1 MIRIVATGIALFAF
15 ALALGIDSRRAGS
28 ASNTGVRTDAVPA
41 ASPMTARENIVSDRR
56 PTATPALP
64 EAPAVSMR
72 SLSMPTAGAGA
83 ASTGVAQSD
92 LPTSATPLAQTSAAP
107 QIALKPQPKPAVA
120 ATGAQGAHADM
131 RWAGRER
138 QSEFQREAATA
149 AFAPNEIVHRETL
162 RGGGVGGSGEVVP
175 MQPAGAY

>member
-15 ALALGIDSRRAGS
+15 AVALGIDSRRAGS

-56 PTATPALP
+56 PTATPAL
-64 EAPAVSMR
+64 
-72 SLSMPTAGAGA
+72 SMPTAGASA
-83 ASTGVAQSD
+83 ASTGVAQSV
-92 LPTSATPLAQTSAAP
+92 LPASATPLAQTSAVP
-107 QIALKPQPKPAVA
+107 QSALKPQPKPAVA

-131 RWAGRER
+131 RWAVRER
-138 QSEFQREAATA
+138 PSEFQREAATA